1 MYKRYCEI
9 RDRKGLKDADVAR
22 LSGVTKSTFSDW
34 KTGRYNPKGEKLT
47 KIASA
52 LGVSLEYLMSGE
64 EIEWNPSE
72 QDFDYS
78 ISITEEE
85 HRLLMEYRNAD
96 SYQKEMIQRILSYKN
111 NILKGEK

>member
-22 LSGVTKSTFSDW
+22 LSGVNKSTFSDW

-64 EIEWNPSE
+64 ELEWNPSE

-96 SYQKEMIQRILSYKN
+96 SYQKEMIQRILSYSN
-111 NILKGEK
+111 NIFKGEK